1 MNKYHDEIIQLLQ
14 NQAGHSPIK
23 SEYTKNYLG
32 HNETSYNLSSPQ
44 MQAMIKD
51 WYKEH
56 KDLSFGEFVDLL
68 DSLYSQAETSSE
80 KECAGYLIRISPK
93 FRAKI
98 PPKKIDYWLNY
109 LNGWAQID
117 SLCQP
122 NFTYEDLLGNWKD
135 WKSFLLRFNKSED
148 ISKRRASLV
157 LLTKPMRGVY
167 DERLLK
173 IAIPNIESLKH
184 EKDILIT
191 KAISWLL
198 RDMVKYYREDVI
210 EYLKKNEKTLPAIAV
225 RETKRK
231 IETGRK

>member
-1 MNKYHDEIIQLLQ
+1 MNKYHSEIIQLLQ
-14 NQAGHSPIK
+14 NEAGCDPIK
-23 SEYTKNYLG
+23 SEYTQNYLG

-56 KDLSFGEFVDLL
+56 KAITFNEFIDLL

-80 KECAGYLIRISPK
+80 KECASYLIRIIKKYKAQISPS
-93 FRAKI
+93 
-98 PPKKIDYWLNY
+98 KIDYWLNY

-122 NFTYEDLLGNWKD
+122 NFTDEDLFGNWKE
-135 WKSFLLRFNKSED
+135 WKSLLLKFNKSTN

-198 RDMVKYYREDVI
+198 RDMIKNYRKDVI